1 MIPILLLIFSSVVIL
16 EFGIHTIYHA
26 VTGKA
31 GLDDPAFSY
40 LKDIWSVLNEKL
52 RNSFSRRVE
61 QKNR

>member
-1 MIPILLLIFSSVVIL
+1 MIQILLLIFASLVIL

-40 LKDIWSVLNEKL
+40 LKDIWRKS
-52 RNSFSRRVE
+52 
-61 QKNR
+61 NR

>member
-1 MIPILLLIFSSVVIL
+1 MIPVLLLILASLVIL

-40 LKDIWSVLNEKL
+40 LKDIFKRREK
-52 RNSFSRRVE
+52 
-61 QKNR
+61 

>member
-1 MIPILLLIFSSVVIL
+1 MISILLLIFASLVIL

-40 LKDIWSVLNEKL
+40 LKDIWRKSK
-52 RNSFSRRVE
+52 R
-61 QKNR
+61 